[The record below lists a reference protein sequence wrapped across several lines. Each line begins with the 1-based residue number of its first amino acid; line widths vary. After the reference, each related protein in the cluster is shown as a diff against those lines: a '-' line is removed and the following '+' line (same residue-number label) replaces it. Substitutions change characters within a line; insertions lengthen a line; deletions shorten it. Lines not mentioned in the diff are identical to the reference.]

1 MANGIDSTY
10 TGIGRV
16 PYVVEQPDTNFTD
29 LLEFLSD
36 NKDKEDAKDFQ
47 REQFEADKEY
57 KQGQLSV
64 AQERNQIAK
73 MEFEKKG
80 RDENEV
86 EDLRVAQSM
95 TNWQDR
101 VTEYKKLGEKYG
113 KDSYLRMAEQMEKD
127 GIAKD
132 EMSTFKNNMY
142 NEDNP
147 YKIDEYLRRD
157 GESLQKYY
165 PGAFEYLN
173 KRSTDLK
180 KQYSTSDAAVQ
191 NSQEYA
197 GYLNQIKSEMGEP
210 GMFNT
215 NKATGE
221 QYTMEE
227 YNAALAQARMNS
239 AQAIQAPLTQ
249 AGIMPTDDANMD
261 KIWENTEAREAY
273 FANPLDNVQSI
284 MEQYNL
290 VEEKG
295 DDDDDGGGGDDPPP
309 NKIEELEAA
318 IKAYEGAGLTNMSA
332 YKEKKEELKSLKKI
346 ADKTSDEKKLDD
358 KIAEISKAT
367 GEDPEKI
374 REELFNQIGTSSGYY
389 SPGPMLKFLGNLSY
403 MGTKFS
409 DLKPSTKT
417 KKTQQAQPTE
427 LTSNQERKIRTNLSR
442 IQNIE
447 NKNYSSSEKSRRIKK
462 LQDEILAIDPNYK
475 FNK

>member
-1 MANGIDSTY
+1 MAIESQY

-16 PYVVEQPDTNFTD
+16 PYVTEQPNTNFTD
-29 LLEFLSD
+29 FLEFLS
-36 NKDKEDAKDFQ
+36 NHKDKEDAKDFQ

-73 MEFEKKG
+73 MEFEKKKQ
-80 RDENEV
+80 DENEV

-113 KDSYLRMAEQMEKD
+113 KDSYLRMAEQMETD

-239 AQAIQAPLTQ
+239 AQAIQAPLIQ

-261 KIWENTEAREAY
+261 KIWENPEAREAY

-290 VEEKG
+290 VEEKDG
-295 DDDDDGGGGDDPPP
+295 DGDGDNGDPPP
-309 NKIEELEAA
+309 NKIQKLEVA
-318 IKAYEGAGLTNMSA
+318 IKAYEDAGLTNISG
-332 YKEKKEELKSLKKI
+332 YEEKKKELKLLKTK
-346 ADKTSDEKKLDD
+346 AGRTSDEKKLDD
-358 KIAEISKAT
+358 KIAELSKAT
-367 GEDPEKI
+367 GENPEKI
-374 REELFNQIGTSSGYY
+374 REELLNQIGTSSGFY
-389 SPGPMLKFLGNLSY
+389 SPGLMLKFLGNLSY
-403 MGTKFS
+403 MGTKIS

>member
-1 MANGIDSTY
+1 MAIESQY

-16 PYVVEQPDTNFTD
+16 PYVREQRDTNFTD
-29 LLEFLSD
+29 FLEFLSD
-36 NKDKEDAKDFQ
+36 YKDKEDAKDFQ

-57 KQGQLSV
+57 KKSQINV
-64 AQERNQIAK
+64 AKERNQISK
-73 MEFEKKG
+73 MEFEKKR
-80 RDENEV
+80 RDENEA
-86 EDLRVAQSM
+86 EDFRVAQSM

-101 VTEYKKLGEKYG
+101 VAEYKKLGERYG
-113 KDSYLRMAEQMEKD
+113 KDSYLRMAEQIEKD

-147 YKIDEYLRRD
+147 YKIDEYLRRE
-157 GESLQKYY
+157 GEDLQKYY

-197 GYLNQIKSEMGEP
+197 GYLNQIRSEMGEP
-210 GMFNT
+210 GAFNT
-215 NKATGE
+215 NKATGD

-227 YNAALAQARMNS
+227 YNAALAHARMNS
-239 AQAIQAPLTQ
+239 AQAIQAPLIQ

-261 KIWENTEAREAY
+261 NIWENPEAREAY

-290 VEEKG
+290 VEDKG
-295 DDDDDGGGGDDPPP
+295 DDDDDSGDPPP
-309 NKIEELEAA
+309 PPDPSIVQLESKVKAFEE
-318 IKAYEGAGLTNMSA
+318 AGLTKLSGYEKA
-332 YKEKKEELKSLKKI
+332 KKELRLKEAEKNRKDTDNKIKELSQK
-346 ADKTSDEKKLDD
+346 
-358 KIAEISKAT
+358 T
-367 GEDPEKI
+367 GEPEEEI
-374 REELFNQIGTSSGYY
+374 RKALSRRARGKLYTY
-389 SPGPMLKFLGNLSY
+389 SPTLGFITDQI
-403 MGTKFS
+403 TKS
-409 DLKPSTKT
+409 SKT
-417 KKTQQAQPTE
+417 QQAQPTKTQQAQPTE